1 MEEEVRADH
10 SQVIHSVLLEK
21 DLNNHYHLEVFSK
34 YLSASKEAQQLYNV
48 LFDLTS
54 YYGFQKNHRK

>member
-21 DLNNHYHLEVFSK
+21 VLNNHYHLEVFSK
-34 YLSASKEAQQLYNV
+34 YLSASKEAQQLHNV
-48 LFDLTS
+48 LFDLIS
-54 YYGFQKNHRK
+54 F

>member
-1 MEEEVRADH
+1 MVMEDELRADH

-21 DLNNHYHLEVFSK
+21 DLNNQCHLEVFQCK

-48 LFDLTS
+48 LFDLIR
-54 YYGFQKNHRK
+54 F

>member
-1 MEEEVRADH
+1 MVMEEEVRADH

-48 LFDLTS
+48 LFDLIS
-54 YYGFQKNHRK
+54 F